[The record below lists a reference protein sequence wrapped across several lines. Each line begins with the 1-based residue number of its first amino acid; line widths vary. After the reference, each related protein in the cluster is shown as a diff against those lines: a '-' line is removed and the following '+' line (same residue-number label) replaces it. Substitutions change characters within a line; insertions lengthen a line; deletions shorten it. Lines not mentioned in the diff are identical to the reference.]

1 MDHWLS
7 TVFVDLVTPFHHGAI
22 DGAALASLVRWQA
35 SRGMRGFVV
44 NGAVGEY
51 ATLSGE
57 ERRAVVAIVRANTGR
72 FAHLLLSAGSNDT
85 AATVSEIEQADRMG
99 IDGILLRMPYYS
111 RPTQA
116 GLVAH
121 AREAAAASPLPIVL
135 DDDPD
140 RCGVTLSGSSLEALT
155 SCETIVG
162 VLDRRGDA
170 RRCETLG
177 RSMPDR
183 YLHLTGRIDSLAAYR
198 LCGGSGAVSSAAG
211 LFPGLCMRMAEA
223 LRQHDY
229 PTAQLLQRRTY
240 PLLALLGEQP
250 SLAQLK
256 LAYALQRP
264 GALSVECR
272 EISENFDAVRTA
284 QLHEALTALPKEGG
298 TVFHAATAPTR
309 EADPQLFR
317 QAERQ
322 AALQARI

>member
-35 SRGMRGFVV
+35 GRGMRGFVV

-51 ATLSGE
+51 ATLSQD
-57 ERRAVVAIVRANTGR
+57 ERRAVVAIVRANAGR

-85 AATVSEIEQADRMG
+85 AATIAEIEYADRLG
-99 IDGILLRMPYYS
+99 VDGILLRMPYYS

-121 AREAAAASPLPIVL
+121 ATEAAAASPLPIVL

-211 LFPGLCMRMAEA
+211 LFPSLCMRMAEA
-223 LRQHDY
+223 LRRDDY
-229 PTAQLLQRRTY
+229 PAAQLLQRRTY
-240 PLLALLGEQP
+240 PLLAILGEQP
-250 SLAQLK
+250 AQLK

-264 GALSVECR
+264 GALSLECR
-272 EISENFDAVRTA
+272 EVAEHFDADRTA
-284 QLHEALTALPKEGG
+284 LLHEALGALPKESG
-298 TVFHAATAPTR
+298 TIFHAATVPTHQT
-309 EADPQLFR
+309 DPLLFR
-317 QAERQ
+317 NAERQ